1 MLHWRQIRQILF
13 RQVTRASSRLAKEG
27 RMSKKKF
34 PNPFSR
40 SERPPRAARSGATGI
55 SEESLEILR
64 SENLQLKRAVEELSI
79 LNDLSRAI
87 GASVDSQDIIRKI
100 VDRSM
105 RAVQAEQTVVTL
117 VDRNANQPM
126 KTLVRAMTSSSEH
139 PHYHLNENLLGWM
152 HLYKKPLLSNSPA
165 DDDRFRGIKWD
176 QTIDSILCVPLMV
189 KSELVGVI
197 TSYNKKDAAGFTQ
210 EDQRL
215 LAIIAGQS
223 AQIIENARLYEEEKA
238 LASIQE
244 QVKLAA
250 QIQMDLL
257 PKLPPS
263 LECYDIAA
271 KSIPAQLVGGD
282 YFDFIEI
289 SKDRWAICLGD
300 VSGKG
305 LPASL
310 LMANLQA
317 TLRGQSVVDA
327 KVNESIVRANRLIHQ
342 STDPEK
348 FATLFYGV
356 LDCNNH
362 ALSFCNAGH
371 ENPMIF
377 SNGSESAR
385 LETGGMALGVLEEF
399 PYEEESVTL
408 NSGDTLVVFSDGIP
422 DATNEFDHPF
432 GEDRLRT
439 LVDEHR
445 DAKAV
450 ELIDSIIDAVNAH
463 EGETPQLDDLTL
475 VVVRRVK

>member
-1 MLHWRQIRQILF
+1 M
-13 RQVTRASSRLAKEG
+13 A
-27 RMSKKKF
+27 KKKLLKA
-34 PNPFSR
+34 FSRPGR
-40 SERPPRAARSGATGI
+40 SERAGEPRASRI
-55 SEESLEILR
+55 SDESLEILR
-64 SENLQLKRAVEELSI
+64 AENRQLKRAVEELSI

-117 VDRNANQPM
+117 VDRNATQPM
-126 KTLVRAMTSSSEH
+126 KTLVRAMTSSAEH

-152 HLYKKPLLSNSPA
+152 HLYKKPLLTNEPA
-165 DDDRFRGIKWD
+165 KDERFRGLKWD
-176 QTIDSILCVPLMV
+176 LTINSILCVPLMV
-189 KSELVGVI
+189 KSELIGVI
-197 TSYNKKDAAGFTQ
+197 TSYNKKDTKGFTQ

-238 LASIQE
+238 LARIQE

-250 QIQMDLL
+250 QIQNDLL
-257 PKLPPS
+257 PSVPPAM
-263 LECYDIAA
+263 ECYDIAA
-271 KSIPAQLVGGD
+271 RSIAAQMVGGD
-282 YFDFIEI
+282 YYDFIPV
-289 SKDRWAICLGD
+289 SDNKWAICLGD

-317 TLRGQSVVDA
+317 TLRGQSLL
-327 KVNESIVRANRLIHQ
+327 NEQVRKSIERANRLIHR

-356 LDCNNH
+356 LDCNVH
-362 ALSFCNAGH
+362 SLSFCNAGH
-371 ENPMIF
+371 ENPMMF
-377 SNGSESAR
+377 SNGTEIRR

-399 PYEEESVTL
+399 PYEEETVTL

-432 GEDRLRT
+432 GEDRLRS
-439 LVDEHR
+439 LVAEHR
-445 DAKAV
+445 DASAAG
-450 ELIDSIIDAVNAH
+450 LIDAIIEAVNEH
-463 EGETPQLDDLTL
+463 EHETPQLDDLTL
-475 VVVRRVK
+475 VIVKRTK